1 MYSALHLGFEHPNLV
16 WLVGTA
22 ILAFAAGLG
31 VATYRFFTT
40 DESVSPVDTAEKL
53 Q

>member
-16 WLVGTA
+16 WIAITA

-31 VATYRFFTT
+31 VATYRFFTA
-40 DESVSPVDTAEKL
+40 DESVPSIEHTKKS
-53 Q
+53 

>member
-1 MYSALHLGFEHPNLV
+1 MYSVLHLGFEHPNLV
-16 WLVGTA
+16 WLVVTA

-40 DESVSPVDTAEKL
+40 TEPVSSIESTD
-53 Q
+53 